1 MGEAKAQETVA
12 GAVSFS
18 ANFRANMND
27 DREALVDR
35 PGRDLP
41 QGRGDA
47 AMQWGS
53 DAIAQLLRN
62 IGCEY
67 IALNPGASYRGLH
80 DSIVNFL
87 GNERPQML
95 TCLHEEHAVALA
107 HGYAK
112 VTERPMAA
120 AVHSNVGLMH
130 ASMAIYNAWCD
141 RAPVIVVG
149 ATGPVDATRR
159 RPWIEW
165 IHTARDQGALIRNY
179 VKWDDQPASVAA
191 ALESLV
197 RANSLARAAPCGP
210 VYLCLDVSLQEDRLS
225 QPLAM
230 PDLTRYAIPAPPAP
244 DSLEIE
250 TVAKLLDSAHN
261 PVVLSGRVSRH
272 PKAWEERVRLA
283 ERLNARVITDLK
295 TAASFPTRHPLHGGA
310 PGFRL
315 DAEDRAIL
323 KQADVIL
330 SLDWID
336 LAGALRQ
343 GFRGQEMRARIVNV
357 TLDGYR
363 TNGWSMDH
371 QQLPVADHAISST
384 PEQAVKHLLDVLG
397 ERRGGPRFEMKPN
410 SISQI
415 PTHGAVDLTS
425 LAACLNL
432 SMSGRKVSLL
442 RLPLGWPGAL
452 CEFSDPL
459 DYLGYDGG
467 AGIGSGPGMVV
478 GSALALRQTERL
490 PVAVLGDGD
499 LLMGGMALWTAA
511 RHRVPLLVVVANNRT
526 FHNDEAHQE
535 AVARTRGRPPENKW
549 IGQRLDDPP
558 VDLVG
563 LARSQGWD
571 AAEPVSDIA
580 ELQGALNEGMRAVE
594 AGRCFLVD
602 VRTQPGYVSKM
613 GSDEY

>member
-1 MGEAKAQETVA
+1 
-12 GAVSFS
+12 
-18 ANFRANMND
+18 MND
-27 DREALVDR
+27 NSQPVGNV
-35 PGRDLP
+35 PGRDRP
-41 QGRGDA
+41 VAGGSA
-47 AMQWGS
+47 VTPVMPVMQWGS
-53 DAIAQLLRN
+53 DAIAQLLRD

-80 DSIVNFL
+80 DSLVNYL

-112 VTERPMAA
+112 VTGRPMAA

-130 ASMAIYNAWCD
+130 ATMAIYNAWCD
-141 RAPVIVVG
+141 RAPVIVLG
-149 ATGPVDATRR
+149 ATGPVDAARR

-165 IHTARDQGALIRNY
+165 IHTARDQGALVRNY
-179 VKWDDQPASVAA
+179 VKWDDQPGSVAA

-197 RANSLARAAPCGP
+197 RGNNLARTAPCGP
-210 VYLCLDVSLQEDRLS
+210 VYLCLDVSLQEDRLA
-225 QPLAM
+225 QPPLMPELARYAM
-230 PDLTRYAIPAPPAP
+230 PASPAPRAQ
-244 DSLEIE
+244 DIE
-250 TVAKLLDSAHN
+250 QAARLLDAAQN
-261 PVVLSGRVSRH
+261 PVILAGRSSRD
-272 PKAWEERVRLA
+272 PRAWEDRIRLA

-295 TAASFPTRHPLHGGA
+295 TAAAFPTLHPLHGGA

-315 DAEDRAIL
+315 CAEDKALLRN
-323 KQADVIL
+323 ADAIL

-343 GFRGQEMRARIVNV
+343 GYRGEPVRAPIVNV

-371 QQLPVADHAISST
+371 QQLPLSDLTIAAAS
-384 PEQAVKHLLDVLG
+384 EQAVEHLLGALG
-397 ERRGGPRFEMKPN
+397 EKSRATPFRIKPA
-410 SISQI
+410 SSPQI
-415 PTHGAVDLTS
+415 PASGAVDLAS

-432 SMSGRKVSLL
+432 AIRGRKVSLL
-442 RLPLGWPGAL
+442 RLPLGWPGAQ
-452 CEFSDPL
+452 CEFAQPL

-478 GSALALRQTERL
+478 GAALALRGGERL
-490 PVAVLGDGD
+490 AVAVLGDGD
-499 LLMGGMALWTAA
+499 LLMGAMALWTAA
-511 RHRVPLLVVVANNRT
+511 RHRIPLLVIVADNRS
-526 FHNDEAHQE
+526 FYNDEAHQE
-535 AVARTRGRPPENKW
+535 AVAHARERPVENKW

-558 VDLVG
+558 VDLPG

-571 AAEPVSDIA
+571 APPTVSDVA
-580 ELQGALNEGMRAVE
+580 ALPAALEQGLAAVK
-594 AGRCFLVD
+594 AGRCYLID
-602 VRTQPGYVSKM
+602 VRTKPGYVSKM

>member
-1 MGEAKAQETVA
+1 MNDANPSATGAPGRDRPVA
-12 GAVSFS
+12 GA
-18 ANFRANMND
+18 MHT
-27 DREALVDR
+27 
-35 PGRDLP
+35 
-41 QGRGDA
+41 
-47 AMQWGS
+47 MQWGG
-53 DAIAQLLRN
+53 DAIAQLLRD

-112 VTERPMAA
+112 VTGRPMAA

-141 RAPVIVVG
+141 RAPVIVIG
-149 ATGPVDATRR
+149 ATGPVDATKR

-165 IHTARDQGALIRNY
+165 IHTARDQGALVRNY
-179 VKWDDQPASVAA
+179 VKWDDQPGSVAA

-197 RANSLARAAPCGP
+197 RANNLARIAPCGP
-210 VYLCLDVSLQEDRLS
+210 VYLCLDVSLQEEKLP
-225 QPLAM
+225 QAPAM
-230 PDLTRYAIPAPPAP
+230 PDLARYAVAAPPAP
-244 DSLEIE
+244 AAQDVERA
-250 TVAKLLDSAHN
+250 AKLLASAKN
-261 PVVLSGRVSRH
+261 PVVLCGRVSRD
-272 PKAWEERVRLA
+272 PEAWSGRVRLA

-295 TAASFPTRHPLHGGA
+295 TAASFPTLHPLHGGG

-315 DAEDRAIL
+315 AAEDKALL
-323 KQADVIL
+323 KNADVIL
-330 SLDWID
+330 ALDWID

-343 GFRGQEMRARIVNV
+343 GYRGEEVRARIVNV
-357 TLDGYR
+357 TLDGYHI
-363 TNGWSMDH
+363 NGWSMDH
-371 QQLPVADHAISST
+371 QALPLADLSIAAT
-384 PEQAVKHLLDVLG
+384 PEQTVTALLDALG
-397 ERRGGPRFEMKPN
+397 AKTRAAPPAEAMPAPGVEIPSSGP
-410 SISQI
+410 
-415 PTHGAVDLTS
+415 VDLTS
-425 LAACLNL
+425 LAACLNHAIR
-432 SMSGRKVSLL
+432 GRNVSLL

-452 CEFSDPL
+452 CEFAHPL

-478 GSALALRQTERL
+478 GAALALRGSERI

-511 RHRVPLLVVVANNRT
+511 RHRIPLLAIVANNRS
-526 FHNDEAHQE
+526 FYNDEAHQE

-558 VDLVG
+558 VDLPG

-571 AAEPVSDIA
+571 AAQTVSDIA
-580 ELQGALNEGMRAVE
+580 DLPAALEQGLHAVK
-594 AGRCFLVD
+594 AGRCFLID
-602 VRTQPGYVSKM
+602 VRTRPGYVNKM

>member
-1 MGEAKAQETVA
+1 
-12 GAVSFS
+12 
-18 ANFRANMND
+18 MND
-27 DREALVDR
+27 DREAHNDM
-35 PGRDLP
+35 PGRDRPLRC
-41 QGRGDA
+41 GAA

-53 DAIAQLLRN
+53 DAIAQLLRE

-67 IALNPGASYRGLH
+67 IAVNPGASYRGLH
-80 DSIVNFL
+80 DSIVNYL

-112 VTERPMAA
+112 VTGRPMAA

-141 RAPVIVVG
+141 RVPVIVIG

-191 ALESLV
+191 GLESLV
-197 RANSLARAAPCGP
+197 RANNLARAAPSGP

-225 QPLAM
+225 QPPVMPELA
-230 PDLTRYAIPAPPAP
+230 RYALASEPAP
-244 DSLEIE
+244 DALEIDK
-250 TVAKLLDSAHN
+250 VAKLLDSARS
-261 PVVLSGRVSRH
+261 PVVLSGRVSRDS
-272 PKAWEERVRLA
+272 KAWEERIRLA

-295 TAASFPTRHPLHGGA
+295 TAASFPTLHALHGGG

-315 DAEDRAIL
+315 AAEDKAL
-323 KQADVIL
+323 LSEADVIL

-343 GFRGQEMRARIVNV
+343 GFRGQKMRARIVNV

-371 QQLPVADHAISST
+371 QQLPIADHAISST
-384 PEQAVKHLLDVLG
+384 PEQAVRQLLEVLG
-397 ERRGGPRFEMKPN
+397 ERNGGPRFAMKPRALPE
-410 SISQI
+410 I
-415 PTHGAVDLTS
+415 PTRGAVDLTA

-432 SMSGRKVSLL
+432 SMRGRKVSLL

-478 GSALALRQTERL
+478 GAALALRRTDRV

-511 RHRVPLLVVVANNRT
+511 RHRIPLLVIVANNRT

-535 AVARTRGRPPENKW
+535 AVARTRRRPPENKW
-549 IGQRLDDPP
+549 IGQRLDDPA
-558 VDLVG
+558 VDLAG

-571 AAEPVSDIA
+571 AGEPVGDVA
-580 ELQGALNEGMRAVE
+580 DLRAALSEGMRAVE

-602 VRTQPGYVSKM
+602 VHTQPGYVSKM